1 MASWWTGSSAGPWS
15 RGVAKARAARA
26 RRPVRS
32 RLPKLRRPSGWAA
45 LAVGC
50 ALGLLGV
57 ALSGTPR
64 VASVS
69 VSGTRHLTPE
79 AVVAVTGLVGRPAF
93 TTRTADARTAVLALP
108 AVREAEVRITLPD
121 AARVEVV
128 EREAIG
134 RWVVGPVE
142 WYVDIDGVLFGSA
155 DLQGAPQLRVIDDR
169 GSTRTCVG
177 RAGGRCVDPAVVAG
191 ALRLARI
198 GPGELRA
205 DATKLEV
212 RVDATQG
219 LVVRTGA
226 GWEIRFGT
234 PADLEQKLSNAKK
247 LLSDNPTRR
256 LDYVDVR
263 SPDRIVFSPQ

>member
-1 MASWWTGSSAGPWS
+1 
-15 RGVAKARAARA
+15 
-26 RRPVRS
+26 
-32 RLPKLRRPSGWAA
+32 
-45 LAVGC
+45 VGC
-50 ALGLLGV
+50 ALALLGI

-69 VSGTRHLTPE
+69 VSGTRHLSPE
-79 AVVAVTGLVGRPAF
+79 AVAAVTGLVGRPAF
-93 TTRTADARTAVLALP
+93 TTSTADARTAVLKLP
-108 AVREAEVRITLPD
+108 AVRDAQVRITLPD

-142 WYVDIDGVLFGSA
+142 WYVDNDGVLFGSA
-155 DLQGAPQLRVIDDR
+155 DQEAAPQLRVIDDR
-169 GSTRTCVG
+169 DPTRTCAG
-177 RAGGRCVDPAVVAG
+177 RAGGRCVDPAVAAG

-198 GPGELRA
+198 APGELRA
-205 DATKLEV
+205 DATKPEV
-212 RVDATQG
+212 RIDVTQG
-219 LVVRTGA
+219 LVVRSGA

-247 LLSDNPTRR
+247 VLSDNPTRR